1 MGIVRLIVLAGMAP
15 GVLLFG
21 WIADHRGAHHAMAV
35 AAYGYLVIAIVAFL
49 TPAIRNEA
57 R

>member
-1 MGIVRLIVLAGMAP
+1 
-15 GVLLFG
+15 
-21 WIADHRGAHHAMAV
+21 MAV